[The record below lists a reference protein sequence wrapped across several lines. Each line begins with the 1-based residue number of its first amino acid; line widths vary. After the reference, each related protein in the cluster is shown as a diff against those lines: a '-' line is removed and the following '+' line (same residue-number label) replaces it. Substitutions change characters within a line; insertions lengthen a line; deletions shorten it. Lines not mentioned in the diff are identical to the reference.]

1 MKILFLYQVHKHPE
15 IKNLIQTLQKKGS
28 QTSRDKKTLIQY
40 LQKVHEHPEIKTSI
54 QNLHKKGLQTSRDK
68 SLILYSS
75 EFSKFTNI
83 NYIFA

>member
-40 LQKVHEHPEIKTSI
+40 LQKVHEHPEIKTLYRICIRKVCKHPEIKALFCTVQS
-54 QNLHKKGLQTSRDK
+54 SVS
-68 SLILYSS
+68 SL
-75 EFSKFTNI
+75 T
-83 NYIFA
+83 